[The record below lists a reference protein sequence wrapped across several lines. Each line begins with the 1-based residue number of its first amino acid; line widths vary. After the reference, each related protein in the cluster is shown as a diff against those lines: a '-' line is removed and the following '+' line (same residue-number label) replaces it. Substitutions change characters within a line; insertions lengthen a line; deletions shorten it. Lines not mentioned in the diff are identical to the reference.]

1 MGGTLIERRQ
11 RRHSGHLWLLLPA
24 ALLILP
30 FFVWPSV
37 LIIGKSF
44 SGDGGLLEQYR
55 IVFTNPGIRAVLA
68 YTFYVSA
75 VVTVITL
82 LVGYPVAFVI
92 THLPKKIA
100 TVCVALIFLPF
111 WVSTVIRT
119 FAWMIILGRKG
130 PLNEA
135 LMAIGLLS
143 QPLRLLDNGVG
154 MIIAMVYIQI
164 PFMVI
169 PLINTMRTI
178 DPSFMRAAAILG
190 ANPFW
195 QIVRVYFPLSLPG
208 AMVGSIL
215 VFISSLG
222 FFVTPSLL
230 GGSRTMLSIL
240 ISQQA
245 SRLLNWPLA
254 SALATVALVL
264 TAALFLVYKMA
275 RGATAKSGGIA

>member
-1 MGGTLIERRQ
+1 MGGHLEKRRS
-11 RRHSGHLWLLLPA
+11 RGLNGHLWLLLPA

-44 SGDGGLLEQYR
+44 SGDTGPFEQYR
-55 IVFTNPGIRAVLA
+55 IVFANPGIRTVLA

-75 VVTVITL
+75 VVTGITL
-82 LVGYPVAFVI
+82 VIGYPVAFVV

-100 TVCVALIFLPF
+100 AICVALIFLPF

-119 FAWMIILGRKG
+119 FAWMIILARKG
-130 PLNEA
+130 PLNES
-135 LMAIGLLS
+135 LLAIGILS

-154 MIIAMVYIQI
+154 MILAMVYIQI

-178 DPSFMRAAAILG
+178 DPSYMRAAAILG

-240 ISQQA
+240 INQQA

-264 TAALFLVYKMA
+264 TAALFLIYKTVRRA
-275 RGATAKSGGIA
+275 AATSGGIA